1 MHERLQ
7 HSKKLENLMR
17 LDPTGDYLKVEPEH
31 VYNYGRLSGVCK
43 DTHEILH
50 HKQTLNMK
58 YKMSYLV
65 YKMRKLW
72 PIIDTIA
79 AYFYL
84 VVFVTI
90 LAFALY

>member
-50 HKQTLNMK
+50 HK
-58 YKMSYLV
+58 
-65 YKMRKLW
+65 
-72 PIIDTIA
+72 
-79 AYFYL
+79 
-84 VVFVTI
+84 
-90 LAFALY
+90 